1 MAKEKRKELENPF
14 VYKGYEGPEYFCDRE
29 KETQEMVSALKN
41 GRNLTLLSPRKI
53 GKTGLVKHIF
63 NHIKTENKDAVC
75 VYIDIFSTQNLHDFV
90 QALGSAIVEEA
101 LQREKSLVGKVM
113 DYFKAWRP
121 VVGFDSLTGMPSLS
135 LNIDPSRDEFTL
147 SGIFDHLE
155 KSKKKVYVAI
165 DEFQQVANYPEKGTE
180 ALLRSRI
187 QFSPAGF
194 IFSGSRQHIMAEMF
208 GSPKRPFYQSTE
220 FVNLQPLLEA
230 TYYDF
235 ARHFFEA
242 RKGSL
247 SEEVFHDV
255 YQRFSGH
262 TWYVQLLMNRLY
274 EETKRVETVQQAN
287 NAILSVLNTLSP
299 QYENLMAFLTNNQIN
314 LLKAIAKEGKVEQTQ
329 SNDFIKR
336 NDLPSP
342 SSVKT
347 ALDVLL
353 DKELVYA
360 QPDGYVVYD
369 RFLNLWLQRIR

>member
-1 MAKEKRKELENPF
+1 MMCCF
-14 VYKGYEGPEYFCDRE
+14 M
-29 KETQEMVSALKN
+29 T
-41 GRNLTLLSPRKI
+41 
-53 GKTGLVKHIF
+53 
-63 NHIKTENKDAVC
+63 
-75 VYIDIFSTQNLHDFV
+75 
-90 QALGSAIVEEA
+90 
-101 LQREKSLVGKVM
+101 
-113 DYFKAWRP
+113 
-121 VVGFDSLTGMPSLS
+121 
-135 LNIDPSRDEFTL
+135 
-147 SGIFDHLE
+147 
-155 KSKKKVYVAI
+155 
-165 DEFQQVANYPEKGTE
+165 
-180 ALLRSRI
+180 
-187 QFSPAGF
+187 AGF

-208 GSPKRPFYQSTE
+208 SSPKRPFYQSTE
-220 FVNLQPLLEA
+220 FVNLQPLPET

-247 SEEVFHDV
+247 SEEVFHYV

-314 LLKAIAKEGKVEQTQ
+314 LMRAIAKEGKVERTQ

-360 QPDGYVVYD
+360 QSDGYVVYD
-369 RFLNLWLQRIR
+369 RFLNLWLQRIKW

>member
-1 MAKEKRKELENPF
+1 MAKEKRKEPENPF
-14 VYKGYEGPEYFCDRE
+14 VYNGYEGLYYFCDRE
-29 KETQEMVSALKN
+29 KETQNMVSALKN
-41 GRNLTLLSPRKI
+41 GRNLTLISPRKI
-53 GKTGLVKHIF
+53 GKTGLVKHVF
-63 NHIKTENKDAVC
+63 NRIHTENKDAIC

-90 QALGSAIVEEA
+90 QTLGVAIVEEA
-101 LQREKSLVGKVM
+101 LQREKSLMGKVL

-121 VVGFDSLTGMPSLS
+121 VIGFDSLTGMPSLS

-147 SGIFDHLE
+147 NGIFDHLE
-155 KSKKKVYVAI
+155 RSKKEVYVAI

-208 GSPKRPFYQSTE
+208 SSPKRPFYQSTE
-220 FVNLQPLLEA
+220 FLNLQPLPEA
-230 TYYDF
+230 AYYDF

-314 LLKAIAKEGKVEQTQ
+314 LLKAIAKESKVEQIQ

-342 SSVKT
+342 SSIKT

-360 QPDGYVVYD
+360 EPDGYIVYD
-369 RFLNLWLQRIR
+369 RFLNLWLQRMR

>member
-1 MAKEKRKELENPF
+1 MAKEKRKEPENPF
-14 VYKGYEGPEYFCDRE
+14 VYKGYEGPNYFCDRE

-41 GRNLTLLSPRKI
+41 GRNLTVLSPRKI
-53 GKTGLVKHIF
+53 GKTGLIKHVF
-63 NHIKTENKDAVC
+63 NRIKAENKDAVC

-90 QALGSAIVEEA
+90 QALGTAIVEEA
-101 LQREKSLVGKVM
+101 LQREKSLMGKVM

-121 VVGFDSLTGMPSLS
+121 VVGFDSLTGMPSFS

-147 SGIFDHLE
+147 NGIFDHLE
-155 KSKKKVYVAI
+155 KSKKEVYVAI
-165 DEFQQVANYPEKGTE
+165 DEFQQVDNYPEKGTE

-208 GSPKRPFYQSTE
+208 SSPKRPFYQSTE
-220 FVNLQPLLEA
+220 FVNLQPLSET

-235 ARHFFEA
+235 ARRFFEA

-247 SEEVFHDV
+247 SEEVFHYV

-314 LLKAIAKEGKVEQTQ
+314 LLRAIAKEGKVEQTQ

-347 ALDVLL
+347 ALDVLI

-360 QPDGYVVYD
+360 QPDGYIVYD

>member
-1 MAKEKRKELENPF
+1 MAKEKRKEPENPF
-14 VYKGYEGPEYFCDRE
+14 VYKGYEGPNYFCDRE
-29 KETQEMVSALKN
+29 KETQNMVSALQN
-41 GRNLTLLSPRKI
+41 GRNLTVLSPRKI
-53 GKTGLVKHIF
+53 GKTGLVKHVF
-63 NHIKTENKDAVC
+63 NHIQAENKDTIC

-90 QALGSAIVEEA
+90 QTLGTAIVEEA
-101 LQREKSLVGKVM
+101 LQREKSLMGKVL

-121 VVGFDSLTGMPSLS
+121 TISFDTLTGMPTLS
-135 LNIDPSRDEFTL
+135 LNIDPSHDEFTL

-155 KSKKKVYVAI
+155 RSKKEVYVAI

-208 GSPKRPFYQSTE
+208 GSPKRPFYQSTD
-220 FVNLQPLLEA
+220 FVNLQPLPEA
-230 TYYDF
+230 AYYDF

-314 LLKAIAKEGKVEQTQ
+314 LLKAIAKEGKVEQTR

-336 NDLPSP
+336 HDLPSP
-342 SSVKT
+342 SSIKT

-360 QPDGYVVYD
+360 EPDGYIVYD
-369 RFLNLWLQRIR
+369 RFLNLWLQRLK

>member
-1 MAKEKRKELENPF
+1 MAREKRKELENPF
-14 VYKGYEGPEYFCDRE
+14 VYKGYEGPKYFCDRE

-53 GKTGLVKHIF
+53 GKTGLVKHVF

-155 KSKKKVYVAI
+155 KSKKEVYVAI

-220 FVNLQPLLEA
+220 FVNLQPLPEA

-274 EETKRVETVQQAN
+274 EETKRVETVLQAN

-314 LLKAIAKEGKVEQTQ
+314 LLRAIAKEGKVEQTQ

-369 RFLNLWLQRIR
+369 RFLNLWLQRMK

>member
-14 VYKGYEGPEYFCDRE
+14 VYKGYEGPNYFCDRE

-41 GRNLTLLSPRKI
+41 GRNLTILSPRKI
-53 GKTGLVKHIF
+53 GKTGLIKHVF
-63 NHIKTENKDAVC
+63 NRIKAENKDAVC

-90 QALGSAIVEEA
+90 QALGTAIVEEA
-101 LQREKSLVGKVM
+101 LQREKSLMGKVM

-121 VVGFDSLTGMPSLS
+121 VVGFDSLTGMPSFS

-147 SGIFDHLE
+147 NGIFDHLE
-155 KSKKKVYVAI
+155 RSKKEVYVAI
-165 DEFQQVANYPEKGTE
+165 DEFQQVDNYPEKGTE

-208 GSPKRPFYQSTE
+208 SSPKRPFYQSTE
-220 FVNLQPLLEA
+220 FVNLQPLPEEA
-230 TYYDF
+230 YYDF

-247 SEEVFHDV
+247 SEEVFHNV

-342 SSVKT
+342 SSIKT

-360 QPDGYVVYD
+360 EPDGYIVYD

>member
-14 VYKGYEGPEYFCDRE
+14 VYKGYEGPNYFCDRE

-41 GRNLTLLSPRKI
+41 GRNLTVLSPRKI
-53 GKTGLVKHIF
+53 GKTGLVKHVF
-63 NHIKTENKDAVC
+63 NRIKAENKDAVC

-90 QALGSAIVEEA
+90 QALGTAIVEEA
-101 LQREKSLVGKVM
+101 LQREKSLMGKVM

-121 VVGFDSLTGMPSLS
+121 VVGFDSLTGMPSFS

-147 SGIFDHLE
+147 NGIFDHLE
-155 KSKKKVYVAI
+155 KSKKEVYVAI
-165 DEFQQVANYPEKGTE
+165 DEFQQVDNYPEKGTE

-194 IFSGSRQHIMAEMF
+194 IFSGSRQYIMAEMF
-208 GSPKRPFYQSTE
+208 SSPKRPFYQSTE
-220 FVNLQPLLEA
+220 FVNLQPLPMT

-235 ARHFFEA
+235 ARRFFEA
-242 RKGSL
+242 KKGSL
-247 SEEVFHDV
+247 NEEVFHYV
-255 YQRFSGH
+255 YQQFSGH

-287 NAILSVLNTLSP
+287 NAIISVLNTLSP

-314 LLKAIAKEGKVEQTQ
+314 LLKAIAREGKVEQTQ

-342 SSVKT
+342 SSIKT

-360 QPDGYVVYD
+360 EPDGYIVYD